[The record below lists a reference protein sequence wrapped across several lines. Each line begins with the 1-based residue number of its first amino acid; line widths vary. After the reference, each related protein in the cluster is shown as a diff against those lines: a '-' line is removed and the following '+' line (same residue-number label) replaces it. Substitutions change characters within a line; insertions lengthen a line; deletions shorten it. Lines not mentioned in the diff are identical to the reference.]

1 MLQLRRLLPPLNAI
15 RTFEAAPRHGSF
27 KDAAAELGVTHGAIS
42 RQIRLLEDWLGPP
55 PLFRRMNR
63 RVLLMPAGVALL
75 AEAAPALDRLSA
87 AARLH
92 KGRQDNPS
100 TTIFRGDAPAP

>member
-55 PLFRRMNR
+55 PLFRRPNR
-63 RVLLMPAGVALL
+63 RVFLPPAGTALL
-75 AEAAPALDRLSA
+75 AAVAPALDHLAA

-92 KGRQDNPS
+92 KGRQGDRS
-100 TTIFRGDAPAP
+100 TTTLRVNA